1 MAAGSDYDEEYTIET
16 GPDGVQ
22 YKVKTKIDHKPLID
36 LQGNPKPLRV
46 PLIQLAISTTSCT
59 TSGGSFLPGPV
70 RVKYGTWVFPNYR
83 CYTGVGTTQP
93 HITGVDEIYGGY
105 WYGTIT
111 SGLP

>member
-1 MAAGSDYDEEYTIET
+1 M
-16 GPDGVQ
+16 
-22 YKVKTKIDHKPLID
+22 
-36 LQGNPKPLRV
+36 

-105 WYGTIT
+105 WYGTIYYEEPGACIADGFNPGET
-111 SGLP
+111 IELDNINLCVLSISH